1 MTLAATGLLA
11 LASAARRGAR
21 SQVVPEAVRREAED
35 KSKVFRRAVA
45 AWTRGMTI
53 EQISGEDR
61 MLRLREAELH
71 DLFGERLA
79 GIGTY
84 RVAIFSTDPRYV
96 IKLAMCLSD
105 NLDEAAAWEDAG
117 PQTRALLV
125 PVVAHDPEGHW
136 LIMER
141 VEVYGGKQTPE
152 EWGLLRQ
159 RADDLDKIGLLDLHP
174 DNFSADFRLLDY
186 AEPVNLKGS
195 PARRGARSL
204 PPAYEPTQSAP
215 SRGTWDRTGA
225 EPRWSQAHDVLV
237 RDALSDWKG
246 DTAMMVLH
254 MQDEEAGVAM
264 PSSGSGKIAR
274 ARAAALLWEIEHK
287 AKPAPPL
294 FRGAREASKGWRPWT
309 CSRRTAARWAAR
321 HGGQVYTSAEGQVG
335 LRISDYLGEDPER
348 EWISRLPSGSARRG
362 AAARRP
368 LLEGVRA
375 VYKRGGG
382 REGREPM
389 APAVVLVDGEREVGH
404 LQVSLLMDAQGRR
417 PDADAWAF
425 EPFCEEDALDLRK
438 ALGGNANP
446 VYVAW
451 RSGIDKAYR
460 GRGYGT
466 QIYEWMLDS
475 LRQEIGRD
483 VVLVPESC
491 LDDGK
496 TSASAERVWDAL
508 KKRRVSLGN
517 AVSSKKLSHAGS
529 NP

>member
-11 LASAARRGAR
+11 LAGVARRGAR
-21 SQVVPEAVRREAED
+21 SQVVPEAVRREAESQ
-35 KSKVFRRAVA
+35 SKAFRQAVA
-45 AWTRGMTI
+45 TWTRGMTN

-61 MLRLREAELH
+61 WLGLREAELH
-71 DLFGERLA
+71 ELFGERLA

-84 RVAIFSTDPRYV
+84 RVAIFSNDPRYV

-105 NLDEAAAWEDAG
+105 NLDEAAAWADAG

-125 PVVAHDPEGHW
+125 PVVACDPEGHW

-274 ARAAALLWEIEHK
+274 ARAVALLWEIEHK
-287 AKPAPPL
+287 AKPAPPCFGVPERRPRGGGL
-294 FRGAREASKGWRPWT
+294 GLARGARQRAGLPGM
-309 CSRRTAARWAAR
+309 AARSTRAPR
-321 HGGQVYTSAEGQVG
+321 GRLDFGF
-335 LRISDYLGEDPER
+335 RITWEKTRSE
-348 EWISRLPSGSARRG
+348 SGSRDFR
-362 AAARRP
+362 
-368 LLEGVRA
+368 
-375 VYKRGGG
+375 
-382 REGREPM
+382 
-389 APAVVLVDGEREVGH
+389 
-404 LQVSLLMDAQGRR
+404 
-417 PDADAWAF
+417 
-425 EPFCEEDALDLRK
+425 LDLREE
-438 ALGGNANP
+438 AQRRA
-446 VYVAW
+446 
-451 RSGIDKAYR
+451 
-460 GRGYGT
+460 GRF
-466 QIYEWMLDS
+466 
-475 LRQEIGRD
+475 LR
-483 VVLVPESC
+483 
-491 LDDGK
+491 
-496 TSASAERVWDAL
+496 ASARFTRGEEGEKDESPWPPRWCLWMENERSVIF
-508 KKRRVSLGN
+508 R
-517 AVSSKKLSHAGS
+517 
-529 NP
+529 